1 MLGII
6 LQNSL
11 VAEMIK
17 GMVQISDGKTYRLHT
32 GPVYQI
38 HTKSHN
44 EPEHEKIRIKNNL
57 FS

>member
-1 MLGII
+1 MFGII

-17 GMVQISDGKTYRLHT
+17 DKGMVQISHGKKYCLHT

-44 EPEHEKIRIKNNL
+44 EPEH
-57 FS
+57 